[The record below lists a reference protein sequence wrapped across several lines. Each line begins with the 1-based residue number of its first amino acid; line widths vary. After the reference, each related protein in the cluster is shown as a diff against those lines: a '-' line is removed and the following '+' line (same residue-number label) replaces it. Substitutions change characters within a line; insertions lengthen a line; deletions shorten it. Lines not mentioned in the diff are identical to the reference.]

1 MSNLFTNLIS
11 RISLVELL
19 QALSSISS
27 RKNVRVNAETGNR
40 IVSGDKDKKTFAEII
55 REASARYGV
64 DESVI
69 RAVIKHES
77 SFNPKAVSGCG
88 AQGLMQLMPA
98 TAQSL
103 GVKDAFNPEENIMAG
118 THYLKQK
125 LDEFDGNLALA
136 LAAYNAGSGAVR
148 KYGGIPPYQETRAY
162 VNKVIK
168 SIDYMA

>member
-27 RKNVRVNAETGNR
+27 RKNVPVNAETGNR

-69 RAVIKHES
+69 RAVIKQES

-88 AQGLMQLMPA
+88 AQGLMQLMPT

>member
-11 RISLVELL
+11 RISLVELFE
-19 QALSSISS
+19 ALSSISS

-69 RAVIKHES
+69 RAVIKQES
-77 SFNPKAVSGCG
+77 SFNPEAVSRCG

-118 THYLKQK
+118 TRYLKQK

-148 KYGGIPPYQETRAY
+148 KYGGIPPYQETQSY